1 MATTKPDASPIDE
14 DHPNVDPTANVL
26 QLVEAANLRQD
37 DLRKADSRRLEDLR
51 IAETKRLDE
60 VSELRATH
68 IKELNAAEAKRID
81 AIRAV
86 DVAAVATASE
96 RASQQASVL
105 ANQVSI
111 SAETLRTLVASTAT
125 AQAQSQAQFSSQIN
139 ERLAL
144 LEKSQYKGE
153 GRSGLSEPV
162 MAELIT
168 EVKSLRAVGE
178 RTVGKS
184 AGINWV
190 GTVTGGIVTMLVGL
204 LALGGWLLALLG
216 RAPL

>member
-1 MATTKPDASPIDE
+1 MTLKKVDISPTDSKGYPII
-14 DHPNVDPTANVL
+14 DPTANVL

-51 IAETKRLDE
+51 IAETKRVDE
-60 VSELRATH
+60 VAELRSSH
-68 IKELNAAEAKRID
+68 IKELAAAEAKRID

-105 ANQVSI
+105 ANQVST
-111 SAETLRTLVASTAT
+111 SAETLRTLVASTAA
-125 AQAQSQAQFSSQIN
+125 AQASSQAQFSAQIT

-153 GRSGLSEPV
+153 GRSGISDPAL
-162 MAELIT
+162 AELIA
-168 EVKSLRAVGE
+168 EVKNLRSVGE

-184 AGINWV
+184 AGIGWV
-190 GTVTGGIVTMLVGL
+190 GAVVVAAVGLLVGL
-204 LALGGWLLALLG
+204 FAIGGRLLG
-216 RAPL
+216 

>member
-1 MATTKPDASPIDE
+1 MTVKKPDVAPTDREGRPILG
-14 DHPNVDPTANVL
+14 PNHDPTANVL

-37 DLRKADSRRLEDLR
+37 DLRAAESRRLEDLR
-51 IAETKRLDE
+51 VAENKRLDE
-60 VSELRATH
+60 LAELRAIH

-86 DVAAVATASE
+86 DVAAVLTASE
-96 RASQQASVL
+96 RAGQQASVL
-105 ANQVSI
+105 ASQVST
-111 SAETLRTLVASTAT
+111 SAETLRTLVASTAA

-153 GRSGLSEPV
+153 GRSGISDPV

-168 EVKSLRAVGE
+168 EVKNLRSIGE
-178 RTVGKS
+178 RTVGKT
-184 AGINWV
+184 AGIGYV
-190 GTVTGGIVTMLVGL
+190 GAVVVSAVSLLVGL
-204 LALGGWLLALLG
+204 FALGSRFLG
-216 RAPL
+216 